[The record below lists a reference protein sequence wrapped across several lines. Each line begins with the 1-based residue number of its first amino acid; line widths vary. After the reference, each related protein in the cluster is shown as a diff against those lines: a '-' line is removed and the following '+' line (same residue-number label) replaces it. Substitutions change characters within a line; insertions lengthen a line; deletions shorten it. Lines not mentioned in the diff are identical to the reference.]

1 MLCGYF
7 DKRESQQFV
16 MTLLNKK
23 NISLYMHSSIAIASF
38 NHSAHDADLINDSF
52 ISHCL
57 NLSLKFNAGWYIVY
71 TLAAFHAYL
80 FSSLRILTSSYR
92 IAQITNMIH
101 KKREWWKV
109 DGIQLLSMN
118 YYQFFF
124 IYIRMS
130 LRKL

>member
-23 NISLYMHSSIAIASF
+23 NISLYMHSSIAIASL

-52 ISHCL
+52 ISQCL

-71 TLAAFHAYL
+71 TLAFHAYL

-118 YYQFFF
+118 YYQFFL
-124 IYIRMS
+124 YIFAWA
-130 LRKL
+130 